1 VTKRHK
7 PLIAGCLFAAFALG
21 GCAVG
26 LPADVAKLGYVNRGG
41 KFAMDVPPGWTVR
54 EQNASPPVFLL
65 GPADEGGFR
74 PNVNVVVEPA
84 GLRPLA
90 GWVEADRK
98 QLESLDDFKL
108 VSEEDREL
116 AGGRKAHVWTFS
128 HSLKGKAVVQRQM
141 LLVAG
146 ERVYI
151 VTATGSPDSSPADEQ
166 AEEIVLKSFRAG
178 W

>member
-1 VTKRHK
+1 MKKRRK
-7 PLIAGCLFAAFALG
+7 PILASCLLAAFALG
-21 GCAVG
+21 GCAAG
-26 LPADVAKLGYVNRGG
+26 LPPDIAKLGYVNRDQ
-41 KFAMDVPPGWTVR
+41 KFALDVPPGWTVR

-84 GLRPLA
+84 GARPLA
-90 GWVEADRK
+90 DWVAANRK
-98 QLESLDDFKL
+98 QLESLDEFKL

-116 AGGRKAHVWTFS
+116 TGGRKAHVWTFV
-128 HSLKGKAVVQRQM
+128 HSLVGKAVFQRQM
-141 LLVAG
+141 LLVAS

-151 VTATGSPDSSPADEQ
+151 VTATGATDVAADEKNF
-166 AEEIVLKSFRAG
+166 ETVLGSFRAG